1 LKALDLPF
9 QSRYPVTSS
18 MLLLILTIVIALVA
32 WALRLM
38 ERAVKVQEFSLM
50 LAGVLVASSAAAL
63 MGVYFLMGNYV
74 VYMGQVNQQM
84 AGIES
89 LDMPYSIYASAVMSD
104 SSDPMAGWITPA
116 E

>member
-1 LKALDLPF
+1 
-9 QSRYPVTSS
+9 
-18 MLLLILTIVIALVA
+18 
-32 WALRLM
+32 
-38 ERAVKVQEFSLM
+38 
-50 LAGVLVASSAAAL
+50 

-74 VYMGQVNQQM
+74 VYLGQVNQQM